1 MTKDTADV
9 MPKRQSSISDEFSNQ
24 ITRTRLTRRALQVN
38 FLLARIRPAG
48 SDLYVFD
55 TDCLLKQ
62 NRRSGS
68 QIHHVLVDGIGL

>member
-1 MTKDTADV
+1 
-9 MPKRQSSISDEFSNQ
+9 
-24 ITRTRLTRRALQVN
+24 VN